1 LAAISNKKNKHADT
15 SRIRIQMTS
24 VSINER
30 AVLAF
35 IHDALMLGLSWV
47 AVLLLFDPA
56 TTSDAGSLL
65 TVALQVLVVA
75 VPVQAA
81 VATIFGMYQGLWRYA
96 SLPDVQRI
104 VATVVAGTL
113 AVSATLWAGGWMGSL
128 AFSHFF
134 VQALLLVS
142 LMAGSRIGY
151 RSWKEWTVYGKAD
164 DQAAPV
170 LILGAGDAAVGLL
183 KDIMRSRD
191 WRVMGLLDD
200 DRKKRNRLIHGVRV
214 LGALDELPRLA
225 RTLKVKHVI
234 IAMPSVAYQKRRQII
249 EICNIARVTVMTVP
263 KFGELMSAG
272 NVLPGKTSAPKIRRL
287 SFEDLVKRESIV
299 LDDVGLHDLL
309 TGRVVMVT
317 GAGGSIGSELCRQI
331 AAYEPSMLVLFE
343 QNEFAQYKIEQSL
356 RDEFE
361 NLPIASVIG
370 DVKNVKRVNQTLHQ
384 YAPSIVFH
392 AAAYKHVPLMEESNA
407 WEAVQNNVLGT
418 LVLGRAAIEYNVK
431 KFVLISTDKAVNP
444 TNVMG
449 ATKRLSEMVCQALQQ
464 TGDNTRFEM
473 VRFGNVLGSAGSV
486 IARFE
491 EQIARGGPVTVTHPE
506 MVRYFMSIPEAAQ
519 LVLQAGAMGLGGEV
533 FVLDMGEAI
542 RIVDLAHDMIR
553 LSEPTDD
560 EIKVIYTGLRPGEKL
575 FEELLMDDEHTRA
588 TPHPKLRVA
597 KAREVTKDF
606 IETLSAWLSQDKLP
620 EDSEV
625 RRDLKRWVP
634 EYVAQVR
641 PKLKSISGT
650 GERKTA

>member
-1 LAAISNKKNKHADT
+1 MKSF
-15 SRIRIQMTS
+15 S
-24 VSINER
+24 VNER

-35 IHDALMLGLSWV
+35 VHDVVMLVLSWGMTL
-47 AVLLLFDPA
+47 VLFGMVGGDSGPA
-56 TTSDAGSLL
+56 PMTIFQQ
-65 TVALQVLVVA
+65 VVLVA
-75 VPVQAA
+75 MPVQAL

-104 VATVVAGTL
+104 VATVLAGTA
-113 AVSATLWAGGWMGSL
+113 AVAATLWAGDWL
-128 AFSHFF
+128 AGLSFSHFF
-134 VQALLLVS
+134 VQALLLIS
-142 LMAGSRIGY
+142 LMAGSRISY
-151 RSWKEWTVYGKAD
+151 RSWKEWTLYGKTD
-164 DQAAPV
+164 DQGAPV

-183 KDIMRSRD
+183 KELLRSRD
-191 WRVMGLLDD
+191 WRVLGLLDD
-200 DRKKRNRLIHGVRV
+200 DPNKRNRLIHGVRV
-214 LGALDELPRLA
+214 IGAIDELPRIA
-225 RTLKVKHVI
+225 RTLKVRHVI
-234 IAMPSVAYQKRRQII
+234 IAMPSVAYQKRRQVI
-249 EICNIARVTVMTVP
+249 EICNRARVTVMTVP
-263 KFGELMSAG
+263 KFGEPPAAV
-272 NVLPGKTSAPKIRRL
+272 NVPGKTVAPKIRRL
-287 SFEDLVKRESIV
+287 SFEDLVKREAIT
-299 LDDVGLHDLL
+299 LDDAGLHDLL
-309 TGRVVMVT
+309 TDKVVMVT

-331 AAYEPSMLVLFE
+331 AAYQPSMLVLFE
-343 QNEFAQYKIEQSL
+343 QNEYAQYKIEQSL

-370 DVKNVKRVNQTLHQ
+370 DVKNARRVNQAMHQ
-384 YAPSIVFH
+384 YSPAIVFH

-418 LVLGRAAIEYNVK
+418 IVLARAAIEYGVK

-464 TGDNTRFEM
+464 SGNTRFEM

-533 FVLDMGEAI
+533 FVLDMGEPI

-553 LSEPTDD
+553 LSEAPED

-575 FEELLMDDEHTRA
+575 FEELLADDEHTRA
-588 TPHPKLRVA
+588 TPHPKLRIA
-597 KAREVTKDF
+597 KAREVTDEHF
-606 IETLSAWLSQDKLP
+606 VESLAAWLNQDKLP
-620 EDSEV
+620 DDSDV

-641 PKLKSISGT
+641 PKLKAIAGT
-650 GERKTA
+650 GERKSA